1 LKIRANVIVLF
12 VVAGVVGVA
21 TSVGTVNSF
30 AKTDN
35 RNLTSNADAHAPA
48 DASDN
53 GQAETQSS
61 TTSSTVNVL
70 TYHNDI
76 ERTGRNSAEK
86 ILTWS
91 NVKSSGFGKVGF
103 LSVDGLVDAEP
114 LYVSNLTVKGGT
126 HNVVFVVTEHDSAY
140 AFDADTF
147 TQLWQ
152 VTALGAKES
161 TSDNR
166 GCGQVSPE
174 IGITSTPVIKF
185 DIGGRDVMYLVAMS
199 KDSSGNY
206 YQRLH
211 ALDITTGAEIPGSPT
226 TIQATFPNQSGE
238 TTFDPKQY
246 KERAALLFLNG
257 EVYTSWASH
266 CDDGPYTGW
275 VMGYN
280 ASTLK
285 QESVLNVTPNGSDGA
300 IWMAGAGLASDG
312 EGNIY
317 LLDANGTFDDTLNSS
332 GFPINADYGNG
343 FLKLSASGKKLAVA
357 DYFNMYNTTA
367 ESNGDEDLGSGG
379 ALVLPNFEDASHNI
393 WKLAVGAGK
402 DGNIYLVN
410 RNLMGKFNTQN
421 DDGIYQEIDNV
432 LAGGVWAMPAYFKN
446 TIYYGAVGDTL
457 KAFSIVDA
465 KLVPAP
471 ASQTSTSFAYPGTTP
486 SISANDT
493 SSGIVWVVENHGGT
507 GVLHAYEASNLT
519 IELYNS
525 SQAGSR
531 DSFSDNKFVTPMIA
545 NGKVF
550 VGTPAGVTVFGL
562 LP

>member
-1 LKIRANVIVLF
+1 MKIRANVIVLF